1 MLRNA
6 TCLAVLVAGCARGR
20 SNDVGDAAV
29 ADAANVDAPHHAPDA
44 ASVDARRPPDA
55 APPDAGCA
63 IAAGMTPA
71 LSGAN
76 DLAAY
81 PAAQHVA
88 LGAMLGSDAA
98 AIAWD
103 RKKLYVTVTSSAF
116 TSAYEPLHVYVQA
129 GTALGAATPATGKE
143 YSGLVPQLPF
153 TPTHLIAA
161 RRVSDSGTGAYDG
174 IYTPAATWTTVEAPL
189 AAGADVFVSADQQ
202 TLSIEAP
209 WSALGGCPTTLRL
222 AVHVVN
228 GVAGNEWKDL
238 APTTHTPWQAPG
250 GGYYEIDLTGPIAV
264 ASWTLH

>member
-1 MLRNA
+1 M
-6 TCLAVLVAGCARGR
+6 
-20 SNDVGDAAV
+20 
-29 ADAANVDAPHHAPDA
+29 DAPHHAPDA
-44 ASVDARRPPDA
+44 PAADAHRPPDA
-55 APPDAGCA
+55 AVDAGCP

-71 LSGAN
+71 LSGTN

-103 RKKLYVTVTSSAF
+103 RAKLYVTVTSSAF
-116 TSAYEPLHVYVQA
+116 TSAYEPLHVYVEA
-129 GTALGAATPATGKE
+129 GTALAAAAPSTGKE
-143 YSGLVPQLPF
+143 YGGLVPQLPF

-161 RRVSDSGTGAYDG
+161 RRVSDSGSGTYDA
-174 IYTPAATWTTVEAPL
+174 IYTPATSWTVQEMPL
-189 AAGADVFVSADQQ
+189 VAGSDVLVSSDQQ

-222 AVHVVN
+222 AVHVVH
-228 GVAGNEWKDL
+228 GAAGNEWKDL

-250 GGYYEIDLTGPIAV
+250 GDYYEIDLTGSTAV
-264 ASWTLH
+264 ASWTVR